1 MRNCGSEM
9 AESRIESLDVVIGHS
24 LFVTRHSLFSGVSD
38 GRD

>member
-1 MRNCGSEM
+1 MKNCGSEM
-9 AESRIESLDVVIGHS
+9 AEDRIESRDGDIGHS